1 MPQSTF
7 SIRMEENLK
16 TQFEGLCDSFGMNM
30 NTAFNVFARA
40 VVRERRIP
48 FEICEGK
55 NQITRE
61 GALAAFDAIRAKA
74 IQDGVAD
81 MSLEEMNAE
90 IAKVRHGERQMKYYA
105 VVDTNVLVS
114 SLILKKDDTATIANN
129 LSYDLIEKLCGLLE
143 EQVIE

>member
-1 MPQSTF
+1 MSQSTF
-7 SIRMEENLK
+7 SVRMEENLK
-16 TQFEGLCDSFGMNM
+16 TQFEELCDSFGMNM

-81 MSLEEMNAE
+81 MPLEEINAE
-90 IAKVRHGERQMKYYA
+90 IIKAKRGEQ
-105 VVDTNVLVS
+105 
-114 SLILKKDDTATIANN
+114 
-129 LSYDLIEKLCGLLE
+129 
-143 EQVIE
+143 